1 MNKVLTIIRK
11 EYLER
16 VRSKSFLIGT
26 LLGPAL
32 MSLFI
37 VLPMLLAETGTDDQR
52 TIGVIDL
59 DGSQFEKLNEI
70 LVDRGDDPVN
80 LLLINSEGRSPEVC
94 VDEMKN
100 MILNESI
107 HSGMVIPKDF
117 VESRKLTFYNK
128 SVSSL
133 VTLDSSLRPAMNRL
147 LREERFALKQVPD
160 SLYTYL
166 AARTDWTAI
175 SVDASGAEEKQDETV
190 SFAMAF
196 VLIMI
201 IYIMVIMYGSHT
213 LTAVIEEK
221 SSRMAE
227 VMLASVSPGNLM
239 LGKVLGIGMAGLTQF
254 GIWAVA
260 FFFLSQ
266 QGVSVGEFTLDVGF
280 LTPMILSSFVL
291 FFLLGFFL
299 YATLYA
305 GIGAMC
311 NTVQDSQQFHT
322 PVAMGMVLP
331 MLLLSLILRAPDST
345 LSVVLSLVPLFSP
358 VLMFMRVCV
367 ETPPLWQ
374 IGLSWALMIFSI
386 WLASRMAGKLF
397 RMGILMYGASPT
409 WGTLIKVLR
418 S

>member
-1 MNKVLTIIRK
+1 MKKVLTIIRK

-16 VRSKSFLIGT
+16 VRSKSFFIGT

-37 VLPMLLAETGTDDQR
+37 LLPLLLADSGGDEQR

-59 DGSQFEKLNEI
+59 SGLHFERLNTIVAERGSDQ
-70 LVDRGDDPVN
+70 VN

-94 VDEMKN
+94 LKEMKKL
-100 MILNESI
+100 ILEESI
-107 HSGMVIPKDF
+107 HSGMVVPEDF
-117 VESRKLTFYNK
+117 IDSGRLSFYNK

-133 VTLDSSLRPAMNRL
+133 VTRDEILRPVMNRL
-147 LREERFALKQVPD
+147 LREARFAAAQVPD
-160 SLYTYL
+160 SLFNYL
-166 AARTDWTAI
+166 AARTDWSSI
-175 SVDASGAEEKQDETV
+175 SVDAAGGEEEQDDAV

-196 VLIMI
+196 ILIII

-221 SSRMAE
+221 SSRMVE
-227 VMLASVSPGNLM
+227 VMLSSVSPGNLM
-239 LGKVLGIGMAGLTQF
+239 LGKVLGIGLAGLTQF
-254 GIWAVA
+254 AIWAVA
-260 FFFLSQ
+260 FFVLSQ

-280 LTPMILSSFVL
+280 LTPVILVSFVV

-305 GIGAMC
+305 GLGALC

-322 PVAMGMVLP
+322 PLAMGMVIP
-331 MLLLSLILRAPDST
+331 MMLLSLILRAPDST
-345 LSVVLSLVPLFSP
+345 ISVVLSLVPLFSP

-374 IGLSWALMIFSI
+374 IGLSWALMIASI

-397 RMGILMYGASPT
+397 RLGILMYGASPT
-409 WGTLIKVLR
+409 WGSMVRMLR

>member
-26 LLGPAL
+26 VLGPAL

-37 VLPMLLAETGTDDQR
+37 VLPLLLADSGGDDQR

-59 DGSQFEKLNEI
+59 SGQHFEKLNTI
-70 LVDRGDDPVN
+70 LAERGSDQVN
-80 LLLINSEGRSPEVC
+80 LLLINSEGRSPDVC
-94 VDEMKN
+94 LSEMKDL
-100 MILNESI
+100 ILEESI
-107 HSGMVIPKDF
+107 HSGMVVPEDF
-117 VESRKLTFYNK
+117 IDSTELSFYNK

-133 VTLDSSLRPAMNRL
+133 VTLDEALRPAMNRL
-147 LREERFALKQVPD
+147 LREARFAEKQVPD

-166 AARTDWTAI
+166 AARTDWSSI
-175 SVDASGAEEKQDETV
+175 SVDAAGGEEAQDETV

-196 VLIMI
+196 ILIMI

-221 SSRMAE
+221 SSRMVE
-227 VMLASVSPGNLM
+227 VMLSSVSPGNLM
-239 LGKVLGIGMAGLTQF
+239 LGKVLGIGLAGLTQF
-254 GIWAVA
+254 AIWAVA
-260 FFFLSQ
+260 FFFMSK

-280 LTPMILSSFVL
+280 LTPVILISFVV

-305 GIGAMC
+305 GFGAMC

-322 PVAMGMVLP
+322 PLAMGLVIP
-331 MLLLSLILRAPDST
+331 MMLLSLILRSPDST
-345 LSVVLSLVPLFSP
+345 ISVVLSLVPLFSP

-367 ETPPLWQ
+367 ETPPVWQ
-374 IGLSWALMIFSI
+374 IGLSWALMIASI

-397 RMGILMYGASPT
+397 RLGILMYGAAPT
-409 WGTLIKVLR
+409 WASMVRMLR

>member
-1 MNKVLTIIRK
+1 MNKVVTIIRK

-26 LLGPAL
+26 ILGPAL

-37 VLPMLLAETGTDDQR
+37 LLPILLADSGAEDQR
-52 TIGVIDL
+52 TIGVVDL
-59 DGSQFEKLNEI
+59 SGQHFEKLNNI
-70 LVDRGDDPVN
+70 LEDRDGSRVN
-80 LLLINSEGRSPEVC
+80 LLLINSEDRSPEVC
-94 VDEMKN
+94 VRELKEL
-100 MILNESI
+100 ILEESI
-107 HSGMVIPKDF
+107 HSGMVIPAEFID
-117 VESRKLTFYNK
+117 SPQLSFYNK
-128 SVSSL
+128 SVSSM
-133 VTLDSSLRPAMNRL
+133 VTRDEVLRPVMNQL
-147 LREERFALKQVPD
+147 LREIRFAAKQVPD
-160 SLYTYL
+160 SLFTYL
-166 AARTDWTAI
+166 AARTDWTSI
-175 SVDASGAEEKQDETV
+175 SVDAEGGEEEQDETV

-196 VLIMI
+196 ILIMI

-221 SSRMAE
+221 SSRMVE
-227 VMLASVSPGNLM
+227 VMLSSVSPGNLM
-239 LGKVLGIGMAGLTQF
+239 LGKVLGIGFAGLTQF
-254 GIWAVA
+254 GIWTLA

-280 LTPMILSSFVL
+280 LTPIILISFIV

-305 GIGAMC
+305 GFGAMC

-322 PVAMGMVLP
+322 PLAMGLVIP
-331 MLLLSLILRAPDST
+331 MMLLSLILRAPDST
-345 LSVVLSLVPLFSP
+345 ISVVLSLVPLFSP

-374 IGLSWALMIFSI
+374 IGLSWGLMIASI

-397 RMGILMYGASPT
+397 RLGILMYGAAPT
-409 WGTLIKVLR
+409 WGSMLR
-418 S
+418 M

>member
-16 VRSKSFLIGT
+16 VRSKSFVIGT

-37 VLPMLLAETGTDDQR
+37 VLPLLLADTGGDDVR
-52 TIGVIDL
+52 TVGVIDL
-59 DGSQFEKLNEI
+59 SGRNFEELDSI
-70 LVDRGDDPVN
+70 LASNGADRVN
-80 LLLINSEGRSPEVC
+80 LLLINSQGRSPEVC
-94 VDEMKN
+94 VQEMKE
-100 MILNESI
+100 MILDESI
-107 HSGMVIPKDF
+107 NSGMVIPEHF
-117 VESRKLTFYNK
+117 VDTRQLSFYSK
-128 SVSSL
+128 SVSAM
-133 VTLDSSLRPAMNRL
+133 VTRDEYLRPAMNRL
-147 LREERFALKQVPD
+147 LRESRFAAQQVPD
-160 SLYTYL
+160 SLFNYL
-166 AARTDWTAI
+166 AARTEWSNI
-175 SVDASGAEEKQDETV
+175 SVDAAGGEEERDETV

-196 VLIMI
+196 ILIMI

-221 SSRMAE
+221 SSRMVE
-227 VMLASVSPGNLM
+227 VMLSSVSPGNLM
-239 LGKVLGIGMAGLTQF
+239 LGKVLGIGLAGLTQF

-260 FFFLSQ
+260 FFYLSR

-280 LTPMILSSFVL
+280 LTPVILVNFVV

-305 GIGAMC
+305 GFGALC
-311 NTVQDSQQFHT
+311 NTVQDSQQFHS
-322 PVAMGMVLP
+322 PLAMGLVVP

-367 ETPPLWQ
+367 ETPPFWQ
-374 IGLSWALMIFSI
+374 IGLSWGLMIVSI

-409 WGTLIKVLR
+409 WASMLRMLR

>member
-1 MNKVLTIIRK
+1 MKKVLTIIRK

-26 LLGPAL
+26 VLGPAL

-37 VLPMLLAETGTDDQR
+37 VLPILLADSAGDDQR

-59 DGSQFEKLNEI
+59 SGEHFEKLNTI
-70 LVDRGDDPVN
+70 LAEQGGDQVN
-80 LLLINSEGRSPEVC
+80 LLLINSEGRSSEVC
-94 VDEMKN
+94 VQEMKKL
-100 MILNESI
+100 ILEESI
-107 HSGMVIPKDF
+107 HSGMVIPEDF
-117 VESRKLTFYNK
+117 IESRRLSFYNK

-133 VTLDSSLRPAMNRL
+133 VTRDDVLRPVMNRL
-147 LREERFALKQVPD
+147 LREIRFAAKQVPD
-160 SLYTYL
+160 SLFTYL
-166 AARTDWTAI
+166 AARTDWSSI
-175 SVDASGAEEKQDETV
+175 SVDSQGGEEEQDETV

-196 VLIMI
+196 ILIMI

-221 SSRMAE
+221 SSRMVE
-227 VMLASVSPGNLM
+227 VMLSSVSPGNLM

-254 GIWAVA
+254 GIWAAA
-260 FFFLSQ
+260 FFVMSQ
-266 QGVSVGEFTLDVGF
+266 RGVSVGEFTLDVGF
-280 LTPMILSSFVL
+280 LTPVILISFVV

-305 GIGAMC
+305 GFGAMC

-322 PVAMGMVLP
+322 PLAMGLVIP
-331 MLLLSLILRAPDST
+331 MMLLSLILRAPDST
-345 LSVVLSLVPLFSP
+345 ISVVLSLVPLFSP

-367 ETPPLWQ
+367 ETPPMWQ
-374 IGLSWALMIFSI
+374 IGLSWALMIASI
-386 WLASRMAGKLF
+386 WMASRMAGKLF
-397 RMGILMYGASPT
+397 RLGILMYGAAPT
-409 WGTLIKVLR
+409 WGSMVRMLR

>member
-37 VLPMLLAETGTDDQR
+37 VVPMLVATTGGDDQR
-52 TIGVIDL
+52 TIGVVDL
-59 DGSQFEKLNEI
+59 TGRLFERLNSI
-70 LVDRGDDPVN
+70 LADRGDDQVN
-80 LLLINSEGRSPEVC
+80 LLLINSEDRSPDVC
-94 VDEMKN
+94 VAEMKD
-100 MILNESI
+100 MILSESI
-107 HSGMVIPKDF
+107 HSGVVIPDDF
-117 VESRKLTFYNK
+117 VESRRLTFYNK

-133 VTLDSSLRPAMNRL
+133 VTLDNSLRPAMNRL
-147 LREERFALKQVPD
+147 LREERFAEKQVPD
-160 SLYTYL
+160 SLFTYL
-166 AARTDWTAI
+166 AARTDWSNIAVSAT
-175 SVDASGAEEKQDETV
+175 GAEEQQDETV

-196 VLIMI
+196 ILIMI

-227 VMLASVSPGNLM
+227 VMLSSVAPGNLM
-239 LGKVLGIGMAGLTQF
+239 LGKVLGIGLAGLTQF
-254 GIWAVA
+254 AIWAVA
-260 FFFLSQ
+260 FFVLSQ
-266 QGVSVGEFTLDVGF
+266 QGVSVGEFSLDVGF
-280 LTPMILSSFVL
+280 LTPLILVSFVV

-305 GIGAMC
+305 GIGALC
-311 NTVQDSQQFHT
+311 NSVQDSQQFHT
-322 PVAMGMVLP
+322 PLMMGLVLP
-331 MLLLSLILRAPDST
+331 MMLLSLVLRAPDST

-374 IGLSWALMIFSI
+374 IGLSWALMLISI
-386 WLASRMAGKLF
+386 WLASRLAGKLF
-397 RMGILMYGASPT
+397 RIGILMYGAAPT
-409 WGTLIKVLR
+409 WASLIKLLR